1 MLGEDTKITLR
12 SAITVLIFLG
22 GLVWGYQVTIGSI
35 NARLSVLEKAD
46 TEKAD
51 RLKRMDEKLDRLLEL
66 ELGRAK

>member
-1 MLGEDTKITLR
+1 MLGEDIMIALR
-12 SAITVLIFLG
+12 SAIAVLSFLG

-66 ELGRAK
+66 SLGRAK

>member
-66 ELGRAK
+66 SLGRAK

>member
-1 MLGEDTKITLR
+1 M
-12 SAITVLIFLG
+12 LIFLG

-66 ELGRAK
+66 SLGRAK

>member
-66 ELGRAK
+66 SLRRAK

>member
-22 GLVWGYQVTIGSI
+22 GLVWGYQVTIGSV

-66 ELGRAK
+66 SLGRAK